1 MDSTRNVT
9 NAECQCPA
17 GAGKKCKHIAA
28 LVHYINQED
37 AKSKTDFEKQ
47 WGKPSKAGEQ
57 KYKKGK
63 TISELF
69 IPKKKFKT
77 NDLVEVNHI
86 ELVSNY
92 NILDIPCSFSK
103 LLSVETKTELDR
115 ECESCVKWLVD
126 QTEINELYSR
136 HGPSLDFILVRQKLI
151 NFSNFNNFYKFPLN
165 INEYNYYLNNI
176 VVNDN
181 EVKKIF
187 IQTIK
192 QSESKTWVEQRKIRI
207 SATKTHQVINTRMS
221 YQKVANILM
230 SNSVLKG
237 KASINVCYG
246 IMTEKTAIE
255 SYLKTYTEC
264 DYIECGL
271 IIHTEYPWIC
281 ASPDGLI
288 IKNGKVDRVLEIKC
302 PISCTNTPIET
313 GGKLNLS
320 YLKYDS
326 YGKVTLKPTHTYYTQ
341 CQFLMFCT
349 GLTKCDLF
357 IFNYVKP
364 LLITVERNNNFIS
377 LAVSKI
383 EQFYFS
389 TYLTELSLKK

>member
-1 MDSTRNVT
+1 MTSNPDIIITCGFQTIFYEAVQNNKKGMTLANCGHVINCTEVIINDGISFIKSLVIRQASVSNPPYEVKL
-9 NAECQCPA
+9 EVSKSLKLYYCPA

-37 AKSKTDFEKQ
+37 VKSKTDFEKQ
-47 WGKPSKAGEQ
+47 WGKPSKAGEE

-69 IPKKKFKT
+69 IPKKKFKA
-77 NDLVEVNHI
+77 NDLQEINHI

-92 NILDIPCSFSK
+92 NILDIPCSFTK
-103 LLSVETKTELDR
+103 LLSVETKTELER
-115 ECESCVKWLVD
+115 ECESCVKGLVD

-136 HGPSLDFILVRQKLI
+136 HGPSLDFILVRQKLM

-181 EVKKIF
+181 KMIKIF

-192 QSESKTWVEQRKIRI
+192 QSESKTWVEQRQKRI

-246 IMTEKTAIE
+246 LMTEKIAIE

-271 IIHTEYPWIC
+271 VIHTEYPWLC

-313 GGKLNLS
+313 DRKLNLS

-326 YGKVTLKPTHTYYTQ
+326 YGKV
-341 CQFLMFCT
+341 
-349 GLTKCDLF
+349 
-357 IFNYVKP
+357 
-364 LLITVERNNNFIS
+364 
-377 LAVSKI
+377 
-383 EQFYFS
+383 
-389 TYLTELSLKK
+389 